1 MLWGVGAA
9 IAASDS
15 DGVKVPAGE
24 TAGAVAV
31 VSSAAPAQLDGLAF
45 SSGRQINDGGDIS
58 SGVSAPRE
66 PACQSIAI
74 NIGDGAIVAASQEC
88 AAGIENVSKG
98 ICPNLDLEHTTVIGC
113 VSQVRFEVVI
123 ISEGKLHQTA
133 WQRDRRRQQLAEA
146 RT

>member
-9 IAASDS
+9 IAPG
-15 DGVKVPAGE
+15 DGDRVNAPAGE

-31 VSSAAPAQLDGLAF
+31 VGGAAPAQLDRLAF
-45 SSGRQINDGGDIS
+45 SGGRQINDGGDIS
-58 SGVSAPRE
+58 PGVSAPRE

-74 NIGDGAIVAASQEC
+74 NISDGAIVAAGQES

-123 ISEGKLHQTA
+123 VSEGK
-133 WQRDRRRQQLAEA
+133 
-146 RT
+146 